1 MQCYWTGLML
11 CLCCVLF
18 LVFVLL
24 SVRLY
29 RSADPNHNL
38 VAIEAVVIGILTL
51 THFTGLIYKKLYLD
65 VLEASFVLNLGIVA
79 AATYSVRLV
88 ETPESQAVVT

>member
-1 MQCYWTGLML
+1 MLLDWTDALPLL
-11 CLCCVLF
+11 CSFPC
-18 LVFVLL
+18 VLL

-29 RSADPNHNL
+29 RSADSNL

-65 VLEASFVLNLGIVA
+65 VLEASFILNLGILA
-79 AATYSVRLV
+79 AATYSARLA